1 MKCWVKTPSLFFHF
15 EITVRSIMRCPFIL
29 FSGLWCSLQVY
40 LVSTSCKAHE
50 SLSCLFKDYLKD
62 LQSFAVFSY
71 SDWLSIYSAQGYYI
85 LLQKYILLKSLSAHW
100 STRGVVPSNI
110 KPPIMS
116 LYFAS
121 KKPVSLFQRSWSI
134 VLQTFWSFYL
144 TMIFENFLKQLNIWP
159 HSNIK
164 NPPNSRISAV
174 SAHDRQLIKETI

>member
-15 EITVRSIMRCPFIL
+15 EKLPVRSIMRCPFIL

-50 SLSCLFKDYLKD
+50 RLSCLFKAYLKD
-62 LQSFAVFSY
+62 LQSFAVFSH

-134 VLQTFWSFYL
+134 VLQTFWSVYL
-144 TMIFENFLKQLNIWP
+144 TMKLFLKTFW
-159 HSNIK
+159 SN
-164 NPPNSRISAV
+164 STS
-174 SAHDRQLIKETI
+174 DLIQT